1 MVFFLYL
8 LTKLGIKMDLK
19 ESNLRRRKIRM
30 KTLFC
35 LLMVGIMFIG
45 LPGTVIA
52 QGEAAVP
59 FLLLAPDSRA
69 GGIGESGTGLADNS
83 AAIFWNPAGI
93 AFLTGTEVSITHS
106 NWLPQFNLD
115 LFYDY
120 LTFRSYIEDIGGSV
134 TGSVTYMNFGE
145 FVRTGETD
153 PTPLGTFRSFDAALT
168 AGYAT
173 KLGTD
178 WGFGLNFR
186 LIHSRLSDESVGQ
199 EQGSG
204 VATSISFDLGAMWRP
219 EQLNI
224 FGADFGNRL
233 SIGANLSN
241 LGPKIY
247 YIDQA
252 QADPIPTNFRLGFAF
267 DLVNDEFNSLIYT
280 LDFSKLLVSKVTRVV
295 IDGGDTTTVSESDEW
310 YEGVFTSWGDNTFS
324 EELRD
329 IVTSMGFEYWYG
341 TPGDFLFAMRTGF
354 FYEDPSYGNRKF
366 VTFGAGI
373 RYDIYGFDFSY
384 ITTSVFEGGENHPL
398 SDTLRFT
405 VLIGWGAVAD
415 QVRGFPRGI

>member
-1 MVFFLYL
+1 L
-8 LTKLGIKMDLK
+8 
-19 ESNLRRRKIRM
+19 
-30 KTLFC
+30 
-35 LLMVGIMFIG
+35 
-45 LPGTVIA
+45 
-52 QGEAAVP
+52 
-59 FLLLAPDSRA
+59 
-69 GGIGESGTGLADNS
+69 
-83 AAIFWNPAGI
+83 
-93 AFLTGTEVSITHS
+93 SITHS

-120 LTFRSYIEDIGGSV
+120 LTYRGYFEELNGSI
-134 TGSVTYMNFGE
+134 TASITYMNFGE
-145 FVRTGETD
+145 FVRTGEVD

-168 AGYAT
+168 LGYAT

-178 WGFGLNFR
+178 WGLGFNFR
-186 LIHSRLSDESVGQ
+186 LIHSRLSDQPVGQ

-204 VATSISFDLGAMWRP
+204 TATSVSFDIAGMWRP
-219 EQLNI
+219 LSLNI
-224 FGADFGNRL
+224 FGAEFGNRF

-267 DLVNDEFNSLIYT
+267 QIISDEFNSLLYT
-280 LDFSKLLVSKVTRVV
+280 LDFSKLLVSR
-295 IDGGDTTTVSESDEW
+295 DTTGKSDDF
-310 YEGVFTSWGDNTFS
+310 YKAIFTAWGDKPIS

-329 IVTSMGFEYWYG
+329 IVTSMGLEYWYG
-341 TPGDFLFAMRTGF
+341 SPGDFLFALRAGY

-366 VTFGAGI
+366 LTFGAGI

-384 ITTSVFEGGENHPL
+384 ITTSVFAGGENHPL

-405 VLIGWGAVAD
+405 VLIGWGTIPESI
-415 QVRGFPRGI
+415 RGLPRGI

>member
-1 MVFFLYL
+1 MKNVF
-8 LTKLGIKMDLK
+8 K
-19 ESNLRRRKIRM
+19 
-30 KTLFC
+30 
-35 LLMVGIMFIG
+35 LLMISVILAG
-45 LPGTVIA
+45 LPKVNYA

-69 GGIGESGTGLADNS
+69 GGMGESGAGLADNS

-120 LTFRSYIEDIGGSV
+120 LTYRGYIESLNGSI
-134 TGSVTYMNFGE
+134 TASITYMNFGE
-145 FVRTGETD
+145 FIFTGEEGPD
-153 PTPLGTFRSFDAALT
+153 PLGTFSSFDAALT
-168 AGYAT
+168 LGYAT

-178 WGFGLNFR
+178 WGLGFNFR
-186 LIHSRLSDESVGQ
+186 LIHSRLAPKNIGVGE
-199 EQGSG
+199 EQGEG
-204 VATSISFDLGAMWRP
+204 VATSVSFDIAAMWRP
-219 EQLNI
+219 STLNI
-224 FGADFGNRL
+224 FGAEFGNRF

-252 QADPIPTNFRLGFAF
+252 QADPIPTNLRLGFAF
-267 DLVNDEFNSLIYT
+267 QIVSDEFNSLLYT
-280 LDFSKLLVSKVTRVV
+280 LDFSKLLVSRDK
-295 IDGGDTTTVSESDEW
+295 DTSGVSNSDEF
-310 YEGVFTSWGDNTFS
+310 YEALATSWGDQSFS

-329 IVTSMGFEYWYG
+329 IVTSMGLEYWYG
-341 TPGDFLFAMRTGF
+341 TPGDFLFALRAGY

-366 VTFGAGI
+366 VSFGAGI

-384 ITTSVFEGGENHPL
+384 ITTSILPNSDENHPL

-405 VLIGWGAVAD
+405 VLIGWGAVPD
-415 QVRGFPRGI
+415 QARGLPRGI